1 MENGRIVVVTGGA
14 GGIGSKI
21 VDRFLAR
28 EHWESRAGEA
38 LLRFG
43 PVQAWVSVGPE
54 ICVDK
59 VEKHLYLRGQTR

>member
-21 VDRFLAR
+21 VESFLERAR
-28 EHWESRAGEA
+28 EHRESGAGEA
-38 LLRFG
+38 LLRLG

-59 VEKHLYLRGQTR
+59 V